1 MQHMHIVCAS
11 TFEITITMSISVTV
25 CKQGKAQAEF
35 ENYHEKTNFTDTFRR
50 ASSTAS
56 IITVLVKL
64 PNCLNIKKLVYT
76 IQQI

>member
-1 MQHMHIVCAS
+1 
-11 TFEITITMSISVTV
+11 MSISVTV
-25 CKQGKAQAEF
+25 WKQGKTQAEF
-35 ENYHEKTNFTDTFRR
+35 ENYHEKTNFTDKFRR

-64 PNCLNIKKLVYT
+64 PNCFNIKKLVYT